1 MCRNRFT
8 VAWEQGSG
16 PVGARRSLQAVFL
29 LAVFLGTLW
38 VVEAVG
44 AGQAGTPKTPAIRL
58 LVVPTHIQARDA
70 IIQAS
75 SGVPFDQIVREQSTG
90 PERARGGYLGHV
102 DPATLSPSVR
112 AALAKTRVGRL
123 SPVFETEGGFG
134 VLQVLTDR
142 EERETETRLLR
153 KPEALDLLRKGIDL
167 GKQGDVEGA
176 VKLLAQAVELDPGLA
191 DAQYNLGIGL
201 WRLTQPEA
209 AIRAMQEAARL
220 QPDDYDAHMRLGAWL
235 ATSGRRG
242 EAVVEYERAAGLK
255 IESPDA
261 WMKLG
266 QVYDA
271 AGRGRAAV
279 EAYRRV
285 LGLLGR
291 DDPLVLEAL
300 LSAAM
305 QAEDG
310 PTAVD
315 AARKLLARRSDHE
328 GFLLLGDALLLSKQ
342 PEAAIQ
348 EYRKAIALAP
358 SATRGHLKLAAAY
371 LQINQPEPATEQ
383 LIEAVR
389 LEPSQ
394 PEPYQALSRLYEQS
408 GRLDLAIVAL
418 RDGVN
423 ASVSAPPAV
432 RAELAD
438 RLAILY
444 ERAGMSRE
452 AEAERYRA
460 QTLRRQ

>member
-1 MCRNRFT
+1 
-8 VAWEQGSG
+8 
-16 PVGARRSLQAVFL
+16 
-29 LAVFLGTLW
+29 
-38 VVEAVG
+38 
-44 AGQAGTPKTPAIRL
+44 
-58 LVVPTHIQARDA
+58 
-70 IIQAS
+70 
-75 SGVPFDQIVREQSTG
+75 
-90 PERARGGYLGHV
+90 
-102 DPATLSPSVR
+102 
-112 AALAKTRVGRL
+112 
-123 SPVFETEGGFG
+123 
-134 VLQVLTDR
+134 
-142 EERETETRLLR
+142 
-153 KPEALDLLRKGIDL
+153 
-167 GKQGDVEGA
+167 VEGA

-201 WRLTQPEA
+201 WRLNQSEA

-235 ATSGRRG
+235 AASGRRG

-255 IESPDA
+255 IESPEA
-261 WMKLG
+261 WMRLA

-271 AGRGRAAV
+271 AGRSRPAV

-305 QAEDG
+305 HAEDG
-310 PTAVD
+310 PTAVE
-315 AARKLLARRSDHE
+315 AAQKFLARRPDHE

-358 SATRGHLKLAAAY
+358 SAARGHLKLAAAY
-371 LQINQPEPATEQ
+371 VQMNQPEPATEQ

-389 LEPSQ
+389 LEPIQ

-418 RDGVN
+418 RDGIN
-423 ASVSAPPAV
+423 ASVSAAPTV

-460 QTLRRQ
+460 QTLRHQ

>member
-1 MCRNRFT
+1 
-8 VAWEQGSG
+8 
-16 PVGARRSLQAVFL
+16 
-29 LAVFLGTLW
+29 
-38 VVEAVG
+38 
-44 AGQAGTPKTPAIRL
+44 
-58 LVVPTHIQARDA
+58 
-70 IIQAS
+70 
-75 SGVPFDQIVREQSTG
+75 
-90 PERARGGYLGHV
+90 
-102 DPATLSPSVR
+102 
-112 AALAKTRVGRL
+112 
-123 SPVFETEGGFG
+123 
-134 VLQVLTDR
+134 
-142 EERETETRLLR
+142 
-153 KPEALDLLRKGIDL
+153 
-167 GKQGDVEGA
+167 
-176 VKLLAQAVELDPGLA
+176 
-191 DAQYNLGIGL
+191 
-201 WRLTQPEA
+201 
-209 AIRAMQEAARL
+209 
-220 QPDDYDAHMRLGAWL
+220 
-235 ATSGRRG
+235 
-242 EAVVEYERAAGLK
+242 VEYERAAGLK
-255 IESPDA
+255 IESPEA
-261 WMKLG
+261 WMKLA

-271 AGRGRAAV
+271 AGRSRPAV

-305 QAEDG
+305 HAEDG
-310 PTAVD
+310 PTAVE
-315 AARKLLARRSDHE
+315 AARKLLARRPDHE

-358 SATRGHLKLAAAY
+358 SAARGHLKLAAAY
-371 LQINQPEPATEQ
+371 VQMNQPEPATEQ

-418 RDGVN
+418 RDGIN
-423 ASVSAPPAV
+423 ASVSAAPTV

-460 QTLRRQ
+460 QTLRHQ